1 MARVV
6 ESIAGEFK
14 SHLVV
19 KKVITRTLSGAERY
33 REIVRQS
40 GAQVPVPSILINGE
54 LVFMTTPGVEELRAC
69 VREMIAEN

>member
-6 ESIAGEFK
+6 ESVAGEFK

-19 KKVITRTLSGAERY
+19 EKVITRTLSGAERY

-54 LVFMTTPGVEELRAC
+54 LVFMTTPGVEELRAY
-69 VREMIAEN
+69 VRAMIAED